1 MTFLQP
7 EETVQYDNLIDEI
20 ETYFKIRRNNL
31 VNRAKFNRRTQ
42 GKNEDGKIVP
52 QEPID
57 TFINSLYLLA
67 DDCDYGVL
75 KDEFIRDRII
85 VGVRDPDLCDHLCSQ
100 NGPMLTQA
108 IRISR
113 QWEAR
118 KEAQEQ
124 LRESKTGSEPKAGGE
139 SVDFVKK

>member
-42 GKNEDGKIVP
+42 GKNEDGKMVP

-75 KDEFIRDRII
+75 KDEFIRNRII
-85 VGVRDPDLCDHLCSQ
+85 LGRGWFCS
-100 NGPMLTQA
+100 
-108 IRISR
+108 
-113 QWEAR
+113 
-118 KEAQEQ
+118 
-124 LRESKTGSEPKAGGE
+124 
-139 SVDFVKK
+139 FF